1 MEPAEATPK
10 KRGRKRI
17 APELLAS
24 KEERSSKLDKRKDTV
39 IKAAHQL
46 HVLTGCEVFLLV
58 QAYDSDNANWRCH
71 FYASDAWKKSMKEA
85 NSPLSE
91 LLYYCPRLGGKSQ
104 AVLKRN
110 ATAAKQEGYPPI
122 PGSYASTVPRSWDFD
137 YEGKQYAE
145 PFVIHRL
152 SEVEVATEDEDD
164 DDEEVVVAKKTKKK
178 KTKTKKQELLP
189 QSDADSTVEE
199 GDEEKKKTLG
209 RLKIEI
215 KYLEDK
221 TKRRSA
227 FYKRRRYLVKACFML
242 RAITGCEVFLAVYN
256 REEHRLNEQIL
267 FYSSP
272 GIRSVACTS
281 RVLER
286 LRSLAT
292 GYQPTEAAA
301 DQCVAF

>member
-39 IKAAHQL
+39 IKSAHQL

-58 QAYDSDNANWRCH
+58 QAYDSDNTNWKCH

-122 PGSYASTVPRSWDFD
+122 PGSYAFTVPGSLDFD
-137 YEGKQYAE
+137 YEGKRYEE

-152 SEVEVATEDEDD
+152 SEVEVATEDDDEDD
-164 DDEEVVVAKKTKKK
+164 DDEEVVVAKKKKKETKKKKK
-178 KTKTKKQELLP
+178 KTKMKKQQLLP
-189 QSDADSTVEE
+189 ESEADSTSVEE
-199 GDEEKKKTLG
+199 GGEEKK
-209 RLKIEI
+209 
-215 KYLEDK
+215 
-221 TKRRSA
+221 
-227 FYKRRRYLVKACFML
+227 
-242 RAITGCEVFLAVYN
+242 
-256 REEHRLNEQIL
+256 
-267 FYSSP
+267 
-272 GIRSVACTS
+272 
-281 RVLER
+281 
-286 LRSLAT
+286 
-292 GYQPTEAAA
+292 
-301 DQCVAF
+301 